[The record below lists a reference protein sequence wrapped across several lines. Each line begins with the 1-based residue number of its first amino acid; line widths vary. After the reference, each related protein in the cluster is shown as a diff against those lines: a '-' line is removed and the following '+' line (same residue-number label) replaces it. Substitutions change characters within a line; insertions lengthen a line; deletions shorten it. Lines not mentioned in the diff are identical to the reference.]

1 MADLDLEYELLST
14 LVMSD
19 PKDDFAAPPMRE
31 EEMAPYI
38 SFMDL
43 VVEEFI
49 EHIPQLPPRRYRI
62 TDKARSFV
70 AAVEEGGGWDTVK
83 AVAIARPVRATMYD
97 IARWVLSCSCIVDGD
112 GDKWEDGCWTH
123 GRAMQTGG

>member
-1 MADLDLEYELLST
+1 MPDLDLEYELLST
-14 LVMSD
+14 IVASD
-19 PKDDFAAPPMRE
+19 PKDDFSAPPMR

-49 EHIPQLPPRRYRI
+49 EHIPQRDPRGYRT

-70 AAVEEGGGWDTVK
+70 AAVEKGGGWDTVK
-83 AVAIARPVRATMYD
+83 AAAIARPVRPTMYD

-123 GRAMQTGG
+123 GRSMRTGG